1 MLTGI
6 GGICKN
12 VSNMIDLY
20 HLMTIALK
28 EAKIGL
34 AQGEVPVGAVVAAED
49 GSILARAHNMPIGLN
64 DPTAHAEVLALR
76 RAAEAKQN
84 YRIPGSVLI
93 VTVEPCPMCMGA
105 ALLAR
110 VGHLVYGA
118 SDPKMGAA
126 GSIYDLS
133 CDRRLNHRIHVT
145 RGVMEHECRSLIQAF
160 FRAKR
165 MANK

>member
-1 MLTGI
+1 M
-6 GGICKN
+6 
-12 VSNMIDLY
+12 SNMIDLY
-20 HLMTIALK
+20 HLMTIALE
-28 EAKIGL
+28 EARIGL
-34 AQGEVPVGAVVAAED
+34 AQKEVPVGAVVAAED
-49 GSILARAHNMPIGLN
+49 GSVLARAHNMPIALK

-76 RAAEAKQN
+76 RAAKVKQN
-84 YRIPGSVLI
+84 YRLPGAVLI
-93 VTVEPCPMCMGA
+93 VTIVPCPMCMGA

-133 CDRRLNHRIHVT
+133 CDRRLNHEMYVT
-145 RGVMEHECRSLIQAF
+145 RGVMEEECRSLIQAF

-165 MANK
+165 MAYK